1 MGTQILAV
9 GGVRMFRY
17 AFGTLLLL
25 AGTALLVAK
34 GLVWLDLEPRLLRAL
49 QGGALCALGTAL
61 GAVPVL
67 VIRKM
72 PVAVSD
78 TLLGFGAGVM
88 LAATAFSLIVP
99 GIAAAQSLGLSPW
112 SASGLISVG
121 ILLGAFCLF
130 LVDRKVSGAGPEVF
144 VSRPGEP
151 VIAPRI
157 WLFVIAIVAHNI
169 PEGMAVGVSAG
180 GGMPDADSLAM
191 GIALQDVPEGLV
203 IALVLAGAG
212 MSRVKAFLIGAASGL
227 VEPVFAVLCAWL
239 GQPGRSIVA
248 VGVGIGGRGDAAGGH
263 PGSHPRV
270 AAQWP
275 REAGKPG
282 LVRRLLPDDGDGYG
296 AGLSRGGLTCR
307 YSIAGQGAFVAADS
321 RSEAASQWRTK
332 PDVASFYSSTATGGR
347 VIWV

>member
-1 MGTQILAV
+1 MGTQRLAV

-17 AFGTLLLL
+17 ALGTLLLL

-34 GLVWLDLEPRLLRAL
+34 GLVWLDLEPRMLRAL
-49 QGGALCALGTAL
+49 QGGSLCAFGTAL

-99 GIAAAQSLGLSPW
+99 GIAAAARLGVVILG
-112 SASGLISVG
+112 ASGLVSAG
-121 ILLGAFCLF
+121 IMLGAFCLF
-130 LVDRKVSGAGPEVF
+130 LVDRKVGAAGPEMLLN
-144 VSRPGEP
+144 RPGEP
-151 VIAPRI
+151 AIAPRI

-227 VEPVFAVLCAWL
+227 VEPVFAMLCAWL
-239 GQPGRSIVA
+239 VNFAEVLLPLGLA
-248 VGVGIGGRGDAAGGH
+248 LAAGAMLLVVTQEVIPESRRNGH
-263 PGSHPRV
+263 EKLASL
-270 AAQWP
+270 
-275 REAGKPG
+275 G
-282 LVRRLLPDDGDGYG
+282 LCLGFCLMMVMD
-296 AGLSRGGLTCR
+296 
-307 YSIAGQGAFVAADS
+307 
-321 RSEAASQWRTK
+321 
-332 PDVASFYSSTATGGR
+332 TALG
-347 VIWV
+347 